1 MFRVERDPADAVAGK
16 NYRLDDFELASRLSF
31 FLWSSIPDDQLLHLA
46 SEGKL
51 SNPAV
56 FDREVRR
63 MLADPKSEA
72 LVSNFAGQWLQ
83 LRNLRNVQ
91 PNSDLF
97 PDFDDNLRQSFR
109 RETEL
114 LFESIVQEDRSVLDL
129 LTADYTFVNE
139 RLARHYGIPD
149 IYGSRFRRVPITD
162 DARRGLLGQGSILAL
177 TSHAER
183 TSPVVRGK
191 WILENILGT
200 PVPPPPPDV
209 PPLKGNQQGQKPR
222 TMREQMAEHR
232 ANPVC
237 ASCHKTMDSIGF
249 AMENFDAVGAWR
261 TRRCR
266 PTHRRLGRAGRWH
279 QD

>member
-1 MFRVERDPADAVAGK
+1 
-16 NYRLDDFELASRLSF
+16 
-31 FLWSSIPDDQLLHLA
+31 
-46 SEGKL
+46 
-51 SNPAV
+51 
-56 FDREVRR
+56 
-63 MLADPKSEA
+63 
-72 LVSNFAGQWLQ
+72 
-83 LRNLRNVQ
+83 
-91 PNSDLF
+91 
-97 PDFDDNLRQSFR
+97 
-109 RETEL
+109 
-114 LFESIVQEDRSVLDL
+114 LFESIVQENRGVLDL
-129 LTADYTFVNE
+129 LTANYTFVNE
-139 RLARHYGIPD
+139 RLARHYAIPD

-209 PPLKGNQQGQKPR
+209 PPLKGNQEGQKPR

-237 ASCHKTMDSIGF
+237 ASCHKAMDSIGF

-261 TRRCR
+261 AQDAGNPIDASGELADGTHVDGVVSLRNALVSR
-266 PTHRRLGRAGRWH
+266 PELFARALTEKLLIYALGRGLDYRDMPTVRAILRDASRENYRFSALILGVVHSTPFQMRTSEG
-279 QD
+279 D